1 MHQKFNIIFIHSY
14 IHVHIKWDQYIE
26 RHLYSVVHCSIIYP
40 QCQDM
45 KPNPRIRT
53 RLMNK
58 ESSVRL
64 SMVVQSH
71 NHSIQDL
78 EGRKMVSLKPA

>member
-1 MHQKFNIIFIHSY
+1 
-14 IHVHIKWDQYIE
+14 
-26 RHLYSVVHCSIIYP
+26 
-40 QCQDM
+40 
-45 KPNPRIRT
+45 
-53 RLMNK
+53 MNK